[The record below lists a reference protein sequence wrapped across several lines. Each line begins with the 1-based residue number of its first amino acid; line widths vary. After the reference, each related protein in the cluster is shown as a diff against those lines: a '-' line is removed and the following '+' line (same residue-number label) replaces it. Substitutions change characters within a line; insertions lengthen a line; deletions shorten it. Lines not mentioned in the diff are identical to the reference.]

1 MQPKSVRLQV
11 FSQAFNNGGIGVCG
25 VGVEDVAILIALG
38 LTGRQARVY
47 LALLKTGDAKA
58 KAIADLSLVNRQD
71 IYLILDSL
79 QQSGLIQRKLTSPT
93 TFTAT
98 PLNEALKTLLQQK
111 TNELYSIR
119 KKTSRLT
126 HKFSQLTLQ
135 AADPQEK
142 PCLGVVLEGDKGKK
156 LGQAIEN
163 ARKNID
169 AVTTWKRFKQASVLF
184 ETQLESALKRG
195 VTIRVITEK
204 PPNKTLPNW
213 TTNALTKKPNYFK
226 LKARQTPPT
235 AVTTIFDNTQTVLAF
250 NNATDIKHGP
260 HLWSNNLTTLA
271 LSKAYFNIL
280 WMELEK
286 KA

>member
-98 PLNEALKTLLQQK
+98 PLDEALKTLLQQK

-142 PCLGVVLEGDKGKK
+142 PCLGVVFEGDKGKK

-195 VTIRVITEK
+195 VTVRVVTEK
-204 PPNKTLPNW
+204 PPNKVPPNW
-213 TTNALTKKPNYFK
+213 ITTLVPHKADNFK
-226 LKARQTPPT
+226 LNLLPAPPT
-235 AVTTIFDNTQTVLAF
+235 ALVTIFDGAQTILAF
-250 NNATDIKHGP
+250 DNTADIKRGP
-260 HLWSNNLTTLA
+260 HLWSGNPVTVTLC
-271 LSKAYFNIL
+271 KAYFYTL
-280 WMELEK
+280 WTHLEEK
-286 KA
+286 T